1 MSDMYATRIKQ
12 FRYNNISI
20 PQEIKTFVIKKSKL
34 LKEFSRLKSAA
45 RQNILT

>member
-20 PQEIKTFVIKKSKL
+20 PQEIKILVIKKSKL
-34 LKEFSRLKSAA
+34 LKEFLP
-45 RQNILT
+45 NYF